1 MTTMTN
7 EAPTRAEGGLMMGS
21 HPAIDR
27 LREIV
32 TPIVDDLGLDLYD
45 LEQRGG
51 TFRVTVDTPPGSE
64 RGIDLDELA
73 LVTRSISR
81 ELDHVDPIPGRYTL
95 EVTSPGVERTLRTP
109 EHFAR
114 EIGKAVSIRLRDP
127 EAAERRLNGLLV
139 AADADTAT
147 IRVGIDDEGQPLD
160 RAIRLDGI
168 DRARTVFEWGPA
180 PKPGGPKRAKRLAP
194 TGRRRQA
201 QNRAAGRSPCATA
214 KTSHLQRRRRHR
226 EQSRHERGHPHAG
239 RGEGTV
245 G

>member
-1 MTTMTN
+1 MATMTN
-7 EAPTRAEGGLMMGS
+7 EAPMRAEGGQMMGS

-27 LREIV
+27 LRDIV

-51 TFRVTVDTPPGSE
+51 TFRVTVDTRPGSE

-114 EIGKAVSIRLRDP
+114 EIGKTVSVRLRDP
-127 EAAERRLNGLLV
+127 DAAERRLNGLLV
-139 AADADTAT
+139 GADGDTAT
-147 IRVGIDDEGQPLD
+147 IRVGIGDDGSPDD
-160 RAIRLDGI
+160 RVVRLDGI
-168 DRARTVFEWGPA
+168 DRARTVFEWGPS
-180 PKPGGPKRAKRLAP
+180 PKPGGPRKGSKPSRNRTQDAG
-194 TGRRRQA
+194 TGSSGEESL
-201 QNRAAGRSPCATA
+201 GRDSQHITPST
-214 KTSHLQRRRRHR
+214 T
-226 EQSRHERGHPHAG
+226 EETP
-239 RGEGTV
+239 
-245 G
+245 

>member
-1 MTTMTN
+1 MTTTMN
-7 EAPTRAEGGLMMGS
+7 EAPTRGEGGVMMGS

-27 LREIV
+27 LRDIV

-51 TFRVTVDTPPGSE
+51 TYRVTVDTRPGSD

-114 EIGKAVSIRLRDP
+114 EIGKTISIRLRDP
-127 EAAERRLNGLLV
+127 QAAERRLNGLLV
-139 AADADTAT
+139 AADGSTAT
-147 IRVGIDDEGQPLD
+147 IRVGIGDDGQPVD
-160 RAIRLDGI
+160 RIIRLDAI
-168 DRARTVFEWGPA
+168 DERISDADGVSARALSGLDNGVSRGDLLAALTDREHCT
-180 PKPGGPKRAKRLAP
+180 RLCRD
-194 TGRRRQA
+194 G
-201 QNRAAGRSPCATA
+201 
-214 KTSHLQRRRRHR
+214 
-226 EQSRHERGHPHAG
+226 
-239 RGEGTV
+239 
-245 G
+245 

>member
-7 EAPTRAEGGLMMGS
+7 EAPTRAEGGLTMGS

-32 TPIVDDLGLDLYD
+32 IPIVDDLGLDLYD

-114 EIGKAVSIRLRDP
+114 EIGKTVSVRLRDP

-160 RAIRLDGI
+160 QVIRFDGI

-180 PKPGGPKRAKRLAP
+180 PKPGGPKKGQKSRAD
-194 TGRRRQA
+194 
-201 QNRAAGRSPCATA
+201 RATP
-214 KTSHLQRRRRHR
+214 
-226 EQSRHERGHPHAG
+226 RGAESSG
-239 RGEGTV
+239 GEVPVRDSQDITPSTTEETP
-245 G
+245 

>member
-1 MTTMTN
+1 MTTTMN
-7 EAPTRAEGGLMMGS
+7 EAPTRGEGDVMMGS

-27 LREIV
+27 LRDIV

-51 TFRVTVDTPPGSE
+51 TYRVTVDTRPGSD

-114 EIGKAVSIRLRDP
+114 EIGKTIAIRLRDP

-139 AADADTAT
+139 AADGSTAT
-147 IRVGIDDEGQPLD
+147 IRVGIGDDGQPVD
-160 RAIRLDGI
+160 RIIRLDAI

-180 PKPGGPKRAKRLAP
+180 PKPGGSKKGQKSRP
-194 TGRRRQA
+194 
-201 QNRAAGRSPCATA
+201 NRATPQGAESSG
-214 KTSHLQRRRRHR
+214 
-226 EQSRHERGHPHAG
+226 
-239 RGEGTV
+239 GEVPARDSQDITPSTTEETP
-245 G
+245 